1 MNWTALAAIGAG
13 VLCATVTWMA
23 LIVKMVGDDQEAGA
37 LAEELRRR
45 KSRAREAAGERW
57 RGTGPGARM
66 ARFRRP

>member
-1 MNWTALAAIGAG
+1 
-13 VLCATVTWMA
+13 MA

-45 KSRAREAAGERW
+45 QSRAREAAGERW